1 MSVHW
6 SKLNGSTTDSPGDPG
21 DPRDRTGGNAS
32 FDDAQ
37 RMVCR
42 GPQWCWRTT
51 RGAFP
56 VAPRARWN
64 RELWNGVPVNKTMVT
79 VGWTKHDVENPWVSE
94 NCLQMVRSK
103 TSTLVYGYII
113 MGLSGLTMDH
123 QEYRVDWDYHSNIME
138 YFMGLS
144 WNGPQN
150 YPKN

>member
-1 MSVHW
+1 
-6 SKLNGSTTDSPGDPG
+6 
-21 DPRDRTGGNAS
+21 
-32 FDDAQ
+32 
-37 RMVCR
+37 
-42 GPQWCWRTT
+42 
-51 RGAFP
+51 
-56 VAPRARWN
+56 
-64 RELWNGVPVNKTMVT
+64 
-79 VGWTKHDVENPWVSE
+79 
-94 NCLQMVRSK
+94 MVRSK